1 MALRKLPTLVSEKP
15 SPALIFSAFVPVPVR
30 VSSVTVILRGALE
43 HVLGQSVKARSGI
56 RGQHK
61 EVEWSTLQWSCIRS
75 RDFSGRSGCAAEVG
89 ISLGAVGSYGSILSQ
104 LDRRARPAGSRI
116 RQVEAKGASRCKFES
131 HRADGAIQSR

>member
-1 MALRKLPTLVSEKP
+1 MVTATRVQIALDEEEVMALRKLPTHVSEKP

-61 EVEWSTLQWSCIRS
+61 EVEWSTLQWS
-75 RDFSGRSGCAAEVG
+75 
-89 ISLGAVGSYGSILSQ
+89 
-104 LDRRARPAGSRI
+104 
-116 RQVEAKGASRCKFES
+116 
-131 HRADGAIQSR
+131 